1 MMISND
7 CLQQKIHTK
16 KLKGRQRNQQSE
28 TNNATFV
35 TTKMKTQ
42 TETEITKLQNK
53 KKLTKCVAV

>member
-7 CLQQKIHTK
+7 CLQQKIHKK

-35 TTKMKTQ
+35 TTKMKT
-42 TETEITKLQNK
+42 ETEITKLQNK